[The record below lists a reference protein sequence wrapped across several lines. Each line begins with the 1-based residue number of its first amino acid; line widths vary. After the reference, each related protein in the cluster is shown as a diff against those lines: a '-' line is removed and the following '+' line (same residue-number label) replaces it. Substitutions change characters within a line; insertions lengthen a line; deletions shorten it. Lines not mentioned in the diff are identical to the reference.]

1 MDILPLKESSVSDL
15 FLPLFRPFLDT
26 LGLGYGFKTHPIHGD
41 IGPCP
46 AGFPVFPAYPQR
58 QRRELPHGFFK

>member
-26 LGLGYGFKTHPIHGD
+26 LCFGYGFKTHPIHGD
-41 IGPCP
+41 IDP
-46 AGFPVFPAYPQR
+46 
-58 QRRELPHGFFK
+58 